1 MLSFKGRLVLRWS
14 IGDVSH
20 KAILA
25 NLGHGTERF
34 HICYQHRDPTRAQHA
49 RISHSTGLPGWQW
62 GITQPQAIPA
72 GIPGPQALPRGK
84 TRRALQ
90 AAGAM
95 DRLPTVNSFTLMEIP
110 NAVWPRERI
119 WSPFKGPSSEFPA
132 LAFSYH
138 LSLPF
143 LWVDLCRAAGLEDGV
158 GVKREGA
165 LPEQCIP
172 YITRV
177 MVL

>member
-1 MLSFKGRLVLRWS
+1 MWVTKPSLLTWDTEQKGFTFVTS
-14 IGDVSH
+14 T
-20 KAILA
+20 
-25 NLGHGTERF
+25 GT
-34 HICYQHRDPTRAQHA
+34 PPG
-49 RISHSTGLPGWQW
+49 HSTPGSHTARDCQD
-62 GITQPQAIPA
+62 GSGDLHPGPRQA

-95 DRLPTVNSFTLMEIP
+95 DRLHTVNSFTLMEIP

-119 WSPFKGPSSEFPA
+119 WSPFKGPSSEFPT

-165 LPEQCIP
+165 LPEQYIP
-172 YITRV
+172 YITQV